1 MQYTYTTE
9 IKRRDQKPV
18 PLSVLCGNKK
28 AVASLLDSISAYI
41 GKSRMEVKLSLMNVE
56 VGNLVDLEKFARIVN
71 YQLADLI
78 NEMNQELMK
87 ARVKSLTSNDVSE
100 AENVQNQFMMD
111 FCKILQK
118 DNDLKNIIIK
128 YLRLVISR
136 LGQSSSP
143 TKTRIARQLKITRK
157 ALIIDDWQKFLQV
170 SSKINKIENENYQ
183 ILTEKNNAN

>member
-111 FCKILQK
+111 FCEILQK